1 VALLIRV
8 EQGDMSS
15 FQGDGVVNAANNHL
29 RMGSGVAGALRKR
42 GGPTIQAECDE
53 HIRKNGPLQV
63 GEAAATGAGN
73 LLCRWVIHAAAMGDS
88 PPSADS
94 IRSSTR
100 EALGLAVRHGMNS
113 LAFPV
118 LGSGVGG
125 FSFEQAVRLMLD
137 EIHAHAEHSSLPGI
151 VVLYGYTEEDAATVR
166 RLTTST

>member
-8 EQGDMSS
+8 EQGDISS

-29 RMGSGVAGALRKR
+29 RMGSGVAGALLQR
-42 GGPTIQAECDE
+42 GGPRIQAECDE
-53 HIRKNGPLQV
+53 HIRKHGPLQV

-94 IRSSTR
+94 IRSATR
-100 EALGLAVRHGMNS
+100 EALSLAFRHGLNS

-125 FSFEQAVRLMLD
+125 FSFEQAARFMLD
-137 EIHAHAEHSSLPGI
+137 EIHAHAGHSNLPEI
-151 VVLYGYTEEDAATVR
+151 VVLYGYTEDDAAALR
-166 RLTTST
+166 RLTVPA